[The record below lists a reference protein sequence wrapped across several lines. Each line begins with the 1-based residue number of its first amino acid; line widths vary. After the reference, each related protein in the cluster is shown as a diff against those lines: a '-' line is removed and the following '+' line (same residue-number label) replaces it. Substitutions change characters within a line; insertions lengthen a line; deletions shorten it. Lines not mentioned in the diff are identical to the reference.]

1 MPYLGADWGPLVAR
15 AGFTDV
21 AERAFGI
28 DLGPPLPGSAG
39 RYAQGYLR
47 RVRGHLDG
55 ALAADDLA
63 TLDVLIGDDGPGS
76 VLRRRDLAI
85 RNTRTIW
92 TATRP

>member
-1 MPYLGADWGPLVAR
+1 M
-15 AGFTDV
+15 
-21 AERAFGI
+21 
-28 DLGPPLPGSAG
+28 AG
-39 RYAQGYLR
+39 RIHRSAHTNAGSPTAVQWRAVWGFRSDSFGRYC
-47 RVRGHLDG
+47 

-92 TATRP
+92 TATRS